1 MLELDQQQRTL
12 LTGALPYLADIDG
25 GYIKTRPHEYRYQG
39 GSAVAWTHNLVIVHD
54 ATTVEITDRRNPPNP
69 IPAPGQLPN
78 QVQVKVVLSTAELEE
93 LLTDYRAT
101 LTTDERPAE

>member
-1 MLELDQQQRTL
+1 MLNLDPQQQTL
-12 LTGALPYLADIDG
+12 LTGAMPYLAELNA

-54 ATTVEITDRRNPPNP
+54 ATTAEITDRRNPPNP

-78 QVQVKVVLSTAELEE
+78 QVQVKVVLTSAELEE
-93 LLTDYRAT
+93 LLTKYRAI
-101 LTTDERPAE
+101 LT

>member
-1 MLELDQQQRTL
+1 MLELDQQEQTL

-25 GYIKTRPHEYRYQG
+25 GQIKTRPHEYRYQG
-39 GSAVAWTHNLVIVHD
+39 GSAVAWTHNLVIVYD

-69 IPAPGQLPN
+69 IPHPGALPN
-78 QVQVKVVLSTAELEE
+78 QVQVKVELTVYELAEQ
-93 LLTDYRAT
+93 LTDYRAT